1 MSAESKADSSSE
13 PRIDTGFRPLP
24 WVLLASIL
32 GITTIYLR
40 HTGRRW
46 WCKFG
51 RPIPWWGGVND
62 GHTSQHLTDP
72 YSFSHVL
79 HGLLFY
85 ALLRPLAGRLRWEV
99 RLVLA
104 ITLECLWEMAEN
116 STWVIERY
124 RRSTMA
130 LGYEG
135 DSVLNSLGDI
145 ACCGIGFL
153 LAWRLPVRWSI
164 ALFLAVE
171 VGMLVAYRDN
181 LLLNVIMLLYPFDGL
196 KTWQMGG

>member
-1 MSAESKADSSSE
+1 MSAESKADSTSE
-13 PRIDTGFRPLP
+13 PRMGTGIKLLP
-24 WVLLASIL
+24 WLLLASIL

-40 HTGRRW
+40 HAGRRW
-46 WCKFG
+46 WCRFG
-51 RPIPWWGGVND
+51 SPTPWWGGAND
-62 GHTSQHLTDP
+62 GHTSQHLADP

-85 ALLRPLAGRLRWEV
+85 TLLRPFAMRLRWEV
-99 RLVLA
+99 RLLLA
-104 ITLECLWEMAEN
+104 ITLECLWEMTEN
-116 STWVIERY
+116 SAWVIERY

-153 LAWRLPVRWSI
+153 LASRLPVRWSI
-164 ALFLAVE
+164 ALFVAVE
-171 VGMLVAYRDN
+171 VAMLVAYRDN
-181 LLLNVIMLLYPFDGL
+181 LLLNVIMLLHSFDAV